1 MFKRLITATL
11 LSISLASSATA
22 DGHSKDIVDTAVAA
36 GSFETLV
43 TAVAAADLV
52 NVLKGDGP
60 FTVFAPVDAA
70 FKALPA
76 GTVESLLKPENKSK
90 LAGILTYHVLS
101 GKVMSSDIIGK
112 KLKVTMVNGSSAEID
127 ATDGVK
133 IAGANVIQ
141 ADIETSN
148 GVIHVIDAV
157 ILP

>member
-1 MFKRLITATL
+1 MFKRILSITL
-11 LSISLASSATA
+11 LYISLASTSIAG
-22 DGHSKDIVDTAVAA
+22 GHSKDIVDTAVAA

-52 NVLKGDGP
+52 DVLKGEGP
-60 FTVFAPVDAA
+60 FTVFAPVDSA
-70 FKALPA
+70 FKSLPE
-76 GTVESLLKPENKSK
+76 GTVEVLLKPENKSK

-101 GKVMSSDIIGK
+101 GKVMSSDILGK
-112 KLKVTMVNGSSAEID
+112 KLEVTMVNGSTAEID

-133 IAGANVIQ
+133 IASANVIQ

-148 GVIHVIDAV
+148 GVIHIIDAV

>member
-1 MFKRLITATL
+1 MFKRILTSTIL
-11 LSISLASSATA
+11 YISLASTSIAG
-22 DGHSKDIVDTAVAA
+22 GHSKDIVDTAVAA

-52 NVLKGDGP
+52 DVLKGEGP
-60 FTVFAPVDAA
+60 FTVFAPVDSA
-70 FKALPA
+70 FKSLPE
-76 GTVESLLKPENKSK
+76 GTVEVLLKPENKSK

-101 GKVMSSDIIGK
+101 GKVMSSDILGK
-112 KLKVTMVNGSSAEID
+112 KLEVTMVNGYTAEID

-148 GVIHVIDAV
+148 GVIHIIDAV

>member
-1 MFKRLITATL
+1 MFKRILATSL
-11 LSISLASSATA
+11 LYISIASTSIAG
-22 DGHSKDIVDTAVAA
+22 GHSKDIVDTAVAA

-52 NVLKGDGP
+52 DVLKGEGP

-70 FKALPA
+70 FNALPE

-90 LAGILTYHVLS
+90 
-101 GKVMSSDIIGK
+101 SSDIIGK
-112 KLKVTMVNGSSAEID
+112 KLKVTMVNGSTAEID
-127 ATDGVK
+127 ATNGVK
-133 IAGANVIQ
+133 INGANVIQ

>member
-1 MFKRLITATL
+1 MFKRILTITL
-11 LSISLASSATA
+11 LYISLASTSIAG
-22 DGHSKDIVDTAVAA
+22 GHSKDIVDTAVAA

-52 NVLKGDGP
+52 DVLKGEGP

-70 FKALPA
+70 FKALPE
-76 GTVESLLKPENKSK
+76 GTIEVLLKPENKSK

-101 GKVMSSDIIGK
+101 GKVMSSDILGK
-112 KLKVTMVNGSSAEID
+112 KLEVTMVNGSTAEID

-133 IAGANVIQ
+133 IASANVIQ

-148 GVIHVIDAV
+148 GVIHIIDAV

>member
-1 MFKRLITATL
+1 MFKRILATSL
-11 LSISLASSATA
+11 LYISIASTSIAG
-22 DGHSKDIVDTAVAA
+22 GHSKDIVDTAVAA

-52 NVLKGDGP
+52 DVLKGEGP

-70 FKALPA
+70 FNALPE

-90 LAGILTYHVLS
+90 LAGILTYHILS

-112 KLKVTMVNGSSAEID
+112 KLKVTMVNGSTAEID
-127 ATDGVK
+127 ATNGVK
-133 IAGANVIQ
+133 INGANVIQ

-148 GVIHVIDAV
+148 GVIHVIDPV